1 MIPKSF
7 IREKKIYCG
16 SFLEVEIYRVYD
28 VTKKGRKEKKQKIIL
43 EDDPGK

>member
-28 VTKKGRKEKKQKIIL
+28 VTKKDEKRRNKNH
-43 EDDPGK
+43 P